1 MKLAEILDRYPDHK
15 AAFLDKKLAGFGDGL
30 VNLMYSLAL
39 TQTKRQPV
47 GAKVSNFVLA
57 GALSAAGLRH
67 FAPSRADRQ
76 RLADVVEAIVA
87 YAWLRGVITLGAT
100 SRILM
105 RDFTQRNLRDRK
117 DLREGAK
124 EGFTHLLT
132 RIAGR
137 LKLGRG

>member
-1 MKLAEILDRYPDHK
+1 VKLAELLDRYPDHK

-39 TQTKRQPV
+39 TQTKGQPV

-57 GALSAAGLRH
+57 EALSAAGLRH

-76 RLADVVEAIVA
+76 HLADVAEAIVA
-87 YAWLRGVITLGAT
+87 YAWFRGIITLGVT
-100 SRILM
+100 SRILIG
-105 RDFTQRNLRDRK
+105 DFSQRNLHDRE

-124 EGFTHLLT
+124 EGFTHLLIE
-132 RIAGR
+132 IAGR
-137 LKLGRG
+137 LKLERG